1 MFKTKLNLN
10 SPLSESDRRGFQVQ
24 FCWIQICHRSLR
36 ADRRVGHAG
45 GRARAGGGREEYG
58 KRLKRCCDDINKHLD
73 VGGLCHAFPK
83 RINAFHDNDGGK
95 LKW

>member
-45 GRARAGGGREEYG
+45 GRVRAGGGQADLPRPAG
-58 KRLKRCCDDINKHLD
+58 R
-73 VGGLCHAFPK
+73 GGANHKAAGSSAKECKSVDMH
-83 RINAFHDNDGGK
+83 
-95 LKW
+95 